1 MSKGT
6 WTGTKQLTGK
16 AWIEIFTNDDDD
28 DKFLVDLK
36 EEELKEV
43 FKAETNYE
51 IQNDQIIYSDV
62 REEVFEI
69 INAVTEKVQIE
80 DVLVD
85 I

>member
-1 MSKGT
+1 MSKGI

-16 AWIEIFTNDDDD
+16 AWIEIFTNDDND

-36 EEELKEV
+36 EEEIKEV

-51 IQNDQIIYSDV
+51 IQNDQIIYNDV

>member
-36 EEELKEV
+36 EEEIKEV

>member
-16 AWIEIFTNDDDD
+16 AWIEIFTHDDD

-36 EEELKEV
+36 EEEIKEV

>member
-36 EEELKEV
+36 EEEIKEV

-51 IQNDQIIYSDV
+51 IQNDQIIYNDV
-62 REEVFEI
+62 HEEVFEI

-80 DVLVD
+80 DILVD

>member
-1 MSKGT
+1 M
-6 WTGTKQLTGK
+6 
-16 AWIEIFTNDDDD
+16 
-28 DKFLVDLK
+28 K
-36 EEELKEV
+36 EEEIKEV

>member
-1 MSKGT
+1 MK
-6 WTGTKQLTGK
+6 
-16 AWIEIFTNDDDD
+16 IFTND

-36 EEELKEV
+36 EEEIKEV

-51 IQNDQIIYSDV
+51 IQNDQIIYNDV

>member
-1 MSKGT
+1 MK
-6 WTGTKQLTGK
+6 
-16 AWIEIFTNDDDD
+16 IFTND

-36 EEELKEV
+36 EEEIKEV
-43 FKAETNYE
+43 FKAKTNYE
-51 IQNDQIIYSDV
+51 IQNDQIIYNDV

>member
-36 EEELKEV
+36 EEEIKEV
-43 FKAETNYE
+43 FKAETNYK
-51 IQNDQIIYSDV
+51 IQNDQIIYNDV
-62 REEVFEI
+62 QEDVFEI